1 MNRSFFIFLL
11 ALFAIVHF
19 SVADVNWRDDA
30 AELKKIRHDNFEL
43 RAYPAPQ
50 ANAFNFA
57 FGDLQPNGE
66 SVFFSYQK
74 NVLSFS
80 ISDGTKQD
88 IHDVAINDKTPLII
102 RRHGVWLEVLTPSK
116 RLCRVVTFAK
126 LKGQFIVAKADGKP
140 AIEKLDY
147 QRLEPFAFGDDFMRT
162 EEEAKQ
168 WGVWTPVSG
177 EWKIYS
183 VMERIHDNPA
193 ARIREGYEPVADR
206 SPNPF
211 CLSAK
216 APQGEAII
224 VTGYDFWCDYEASVS
239 IKPFL
244 SQFGLIFGYQD
255 EKNFN
260 RVEWNLPTLGERAAD
275 LKLIRR
281 TDGNDATIHAT
292 TLLGRSETWWKLAV
306 RLYGDEFQVLLDD
319 AVVMSIENETSFIG
333 GKIGLYAKGANET
346 FFDDVEVKTITD
358 AKLGNSVSELLNKAV
373 LAANPNA
380 ADEAKWSNGNDA
392 VGIFNAPKSA
402 TAEKRAF
409 TAIGCDDWPAQRVEV
424 SLLNSQAVGAQG
436 IAVGNKQQYRAI
448 WTAADGGQIQ
458 LRQADGAAE
467 KTIVSLPCPWDGKT
481 SLRLAADTT
490 FANAITVWADGKLM
504 IRHPVPAQELGGKIA
519 ILAESA
525 EAKFANLVLFA
536 TLRRDWEQT
545 VDIARFA
552 NDPFMQGWASSRYAW
567 IKQGDK
573 ANHSFPQTHVYTGDL
588 YGAFTL
594 DAPIQPNLNYHFG
607 SDDPKSAESYL
618 LKTDLDTATLQGT
631 LSLLKGDKTLASKTF
646 TAKAKTVIPGA
657 QIIDEKIGVQPRT
670 PDTDSYGK
678 LSFQKDGHAFWASVD
693 GVELFCVHDDKPLT
707 GRAFAV
713 DIPAKLDFI
722 HLELKRESLK
732 DYLFEKAETD
742 WIQLG
747 RWQVTNRFACDPR
760 WSHMNGESKGTAAL
774 WSKFDLDGDYTI
786 ECFAGMRMRQ
796 GEMLEGA
803 KMSYP
808 RVGDIN
814 VALDGDGHELFSG
827 YNLIVSAWDARWS
840 EKWTQFWRRD
850 KVVTQSDAELIP
862 RGRFRA
868 PHGRAVEVDW
878 DPGG

>member
-1 MNRSFFIFLL
+1 MNRSIFIFLL

-19 SVADVNWRDDA
+19 SVADANWRDDA

-126 LKGQFIVAKADGKP
+126 LKGQFIVAKTDGKP

-292 TLLGRSETWWKLAV
+292 TLLGRSETWWK
-306 RLYGDEFQVLLDD
+306 
-319 AVVMSIENETSFIG
+319 
-333 GKIGLYAKGANET
+333 
-346 FFDDVEVKTITD
+346 
-358 AKLGNSVSELLNKAV
+358 
-373 LAANPNA
+373 
-380 ADEAKWSNGNDA
+380 
-392 VGIFNAPKSA
+392 
-402 TAEKRAF
+402 
-409 TAIGCDDWPAQRVEV
+409 
-424 SLLNSQAVGAQG
+424 
-436 IAVGNKQQYRAI
+436 
-448 WTAADGGQIQ
+448 
-458 LRQADGAAE
+458 
-467 KTIVSLPCPWDGKT
+467 
-481 SLRLAADTT
+481 
-490 FANAITVWADGKLM
+490 
-504 IRHPVPAQELGGKIA
+504 
-519 ILAESA
+519 
-525 EAKFANLVLFA
+525 
-536 TLRRDWEQT
+536 
-545 VDIARFA
+545 
-552 NDPFMQGWASSRYAW
+552 
-567 IKQGDK
+567 
-573 ANHSFPQTHVYTGDL
+573 
-588 YGAFTL
+588 
-594 DAPIQPNLNYHFG
+594 
-607 SDDPKSAESYL
+607 
-618 LKTDLDTATLQGT
+618 
-631 LSLLKGDKTLASKTF
+631 
-646 TAKAKTVIPGA
+646 
-657 QIIDEKIGVQPRT
+657 
-670 PDTDSYGK
+670 
-678 LSFQKDGHAFWASVD
+678 
-693 GVELFCVHDDKPLT
+693 
-707 GRAFAV
+707 
-713 DIPAKLDFI
+713 
-722 HLELKRESLK
+722 
-732 DYLFEKAETD
+732 
-742 WIQLG
+742 
-747 RWQVTNRFACDPR
+747 
-760 WSHMNGESKGTAAL
+760 
-774 WSKFDLDGDYTI
+774 
-786 ECFAGMRMRQ
+786 
-796 GEMLEGA
+796 
-803 KMSYP
+803 
-808 RVGDIN
+808 
-814 VALDGDGHELFSG
+814 
-827 YNLIVSAWDARWS
+827 
-840 EKWTQFWRRD
+840 
-850 KVVTQSDAELIP
+850 
-862 RGRFRA
+862 
-868 PHGRAVEVDW
+868 
-878 DPGG
+878 